1 MIVSEN
7 KIRIR
12 YDEVDKMGYVY
23 HGNYAKYFH
32 ISRTE
37 LLRKVGICDRS
48 LENYNILLPVV
59 DLSIKY
65 LHPIFYDEIIIIKTS
80 LHGIPTSRMKFQ
92 HEVLNEKNEIINK
105 AESTVAFVDV
115 NTRRPLKAPQ
125 IIVDRIKH
133 YINTQN

>member
-1 MIVSEN
+1 
-7 KIRIR
+7 
-12 YDEVDKMGYVY
+12 MGYVY

-37 LLRKVGICDRS
+37 LLRKVGICDRN

-125 IIVDRIKH
+125 LIIDRIKH